1 MSNNLLQPDS
11 DALHQS
17 AIDVITHVG
26 NVMSKGCGILREH
39 DRLLAENQGGN
50 RLGAEIKAI
59 EEDIRHVNEKLER
72 VKRKE
77 LTMTIVAPTSA
88 GKSTILNAIAGQD
101 LLPSRNDAT
110 TVLPTEI
117 VFSREVTRPK
127 LILDKALMT
136 LLREVWGQLHQIFQ
150 RIGLEEAV
158 KQATKNDFP
167 RENVIR
173 EILNSSSVSSQSEVE
188 ESNSIQAELIRI
200 NDLLRLCGIFGIATD
215 FLSSLSEIPRI
226 EVPFPRQLS
235 SLKDSGLGTLALVDT
250 PGPSE
255 DKSLNLV
262 NVVKDRLIA
271 SSLVL
276 VVVDYTKIGQTDPA
290 KVKKLVDEIAAV
302 KGRDRIYIIVNKI
315 DARDPNKPDDLTTK
329 EILNLV
335 KTKYEIDDP
344 QNRVFEMSAIKG
356 FLATNFQRE
365 KEIYQPTELRKRKS
379 FEALGQ
385 KYYSNYWKTK
395 KTTATIEEM
404 QEVADEFLK
413 DSGFVRF
420 INKAIAPLVTDAAP
434 SMITIKGALNDISQ
448 IFTFFLSCLSKQK
461 GILERDIQRLGI
473 EINQLEID
481 LQEVI
486 IVDKDDKWK
495 EQVVKIY
502 LEYMDKFRSE
512 QYRIF
517 ERQLSDKI
525 DRGLNSLDGRVLAR
539 LERFLWMEETLKL
552 NLEGIRDTWKFIGEA
567 LVEKCITENLLQP
580 SFPLGERFKTITYEL
595 TNLWNFFVFSYH
607 ENIFIKAQIKIGKKF
622 QFYFTPDYTKIL
634 LIVDSLDVKIIA
646 DRDETA
652 VYNYG
657 MSGYVSLEHK
667 LPRLNPELNLIT
679 EWLLAQLTLKINGQ
693 RLDSNE
699 VYQNILEIS
708 ENLKIRLDKAINK
721 SVDALVEECREWE
734 ELSLDPVQNKKYRMS
749 NFIMRYSIQDDGSKY
764 RKISKKKLKN
774 VFDFIVT
781 LSINN
786 SASGYSYEFLGG
798 IIRDQISRKLG
809 SIDDYYCESF
819 KKEKNRFLTEYKE
832 SLQYSILELK
842 ETVNKYSLIKNKCIR
857 LSEIGTDLQLSIKH
871 QQEYFKQY

>member
-1 MSNNLLQPDS
+1 MSNHLLQPDL

-26 NVMSKGCGILREH
+26 NVMSQGCGILTEH
-39 DRLLAENQGGN
+39 NQLLAENQGGN

-59 EEDIRHVNEKLER
+59 EEDIRHVNEKLEN
-72 VKRKE
+72 VKRKK

-88 GKSTILNAIAGQD
+88 GKSTIINAIAGQD
-101 LLPSRNDAT
+101 LLPSRNDAM

-117 VFSREVTRPK
+117 VFSCEVTRPQ
-127 LILDKALMT
+127 LLLDKALMT
-136 LLREVWGQLHQIFQ
+136 LLREVWGQLHQKLQ
-150 RIGLEEAV
+150 QIGLKEAV
-158 KQATKNDFP
+158 EQATKNDFP
-167 RENVIR
+167 RENVIK
-173 EILNSSSVSSQSEVE
+173 EILNSSYVSFQFEAE
-188 ESNSIQAELIRI
+188 ESNRIQAELIRI
-200 NDLLRLCGIFGIATD
+200 NDLLRLCGIFGISTE

-226 EVPFPRQLS
+226 KVPFPRQLS

-250 PGPSE
+250 PGLSE

-262 NVVKDRLIA
+262 NVVKDRLDV

-276 VVVDYTKIGQTDPA
+276 VVVDYTKIGETDPA
-290 KVKKLVDEIAAV
+290 KVKKLVDEIAEV

-315 DARDPNKPDDLTTK
+315 DARDPNKPEDLTT
-329 EILNLV
+329 EQILNLV

-365 KEIYQPTELRKRKS
+365 QEIYQPTELRKRKS

-385 KYYSNYWKTK
+385 KYYSDSWEDRKEDISLSEMDKAANKYWQK
-395 KTTATIEEM
+395 
-404 QEVADEFLK
+404 
-413 DSGFVRF
+413 SGFADF
-420 INKAIAPLVTDAAP
+420 MEKAIAPLVP
-434 SMITIKGALNDISQ
+434 SIKDELKDISQ
-448 IFTFFLSCLSKQK
+448 IFTSFLSCLSKQK
-461 GILERDIQRLGI
+461 GILERDIQQLKI

-486 IVDKDDKWK
+486 IVYKDDKWK

-525 DRGLNSLDGRVLAR
+525 DRGLNSLDGRLLAR
-539 LERFLWMEETLKL
+539 LEGFLWMQDTLKL
-552 NLEGIRDTWKFIGEA
+552 NLDGIRDTWKFIGEA

-595 TNLWNFFVFSYH
+595 TNLWNLSTFYYH
-607 ENIFIKAQIKIGKKF
+607 RNIFIKAQIKIGKKF
-622 QFYFTPDYTKIL
+622 QFDFIPDYTKII
-634 LIVDSLDVKIIA
+634 LIVDSLDIKIIA

-667 LPRLNPELNLIT
+667 LPRLNPELDLIT
-679 EWLLAQLTLKINGQ
+679 EWLLAQLTLKINGR

-699 VYQNILEIS
+699 VYQNILELS

-734 ELSLDPVQNKKYRMS
+734 ELSLDPVQDKKYRMS

-764 RKISKKKLKN
+764 RKISKQALKN
-774 VFDFIVT
+774 IFDFIVT
-781 LSINN
+781 LSIHN
-786 SASGYSYEFLGG
+786 SRGYYEFLGG
-798 IIRDQISRKLG
+798 IIRDQITRILD
-809 SIDDYYCESF
+809 SINKDYCESF
-819 KKEKNRFLTEYKE
+819 QEEKRRFLTEYKE

-842 ETVNKYSLIKNKCIR
+842 ETINKYSSIKNECIR
-857 LSEIGTDLQLSIKH
+857 LSEIGTDLQSNIKYL
-871 QQEYFKQY
+871 QDYFKQY

>member
-26 NVMSKGCGILREH
+26 NVMSEGCGILREH

-290 KVKKLVDEIAAV
+290 KVKKLVDEIAAI

-315 DARDPNKPDDLTTK
+315 DDRDPNNPEDLTAK
-329 EILNLV
+329 QILSLV

>member
-1 MSNNLLQPDS
+1 LL
-11 DALHQS
+11 
-17 AIDVITHVG
+17 G
-26 NVMSKGCGILREH
+26 
-39 DRLLAENQGGN
+39 ENQGGN

-385 KYYSNYWKTK
+385 KYYSDSWEDRKENISSSEMDKAANKYWQK
-395 KTTATIEEM
+395 
-404 QEVADEFLK
+404 
-413 DSGFVRF
+413 SGFADF
-420 INKAIAPLVTDAAP
+420 MEKAIAPLVP
-434 SMITIKGALNDISQ
+434 SIKDALNDISQ
-448 IFTFFLSCLSKQK
+448 IFTSFLSCLNKQK
-461 GILERDIQRLGI
+461 GILERDIQQLEI

-481 LQEVI
+481 LIE
-486 IVDKDDKWK
+486 
-495 EQVVKIY
+495 
-502 LEYMDKFRSE
+502 M
-512 QYRIF
+512 
-517 ERQLSDKI
+517 
-525 DRGLNSLDGRVLAR
+525 
-539 LERFLWMEETLKL
+539 
-552 NLEGIRDTWKFIGEA
+552 
-567 LVEKCITENLLQP
+567 
-580 SFPLGERFKTITYEL
+580 
-595 TNLWNFFVFSYH
+595 
-607 ENIFIKAQIKIGKKF
+607 
-622 QFYFTPDYTKIL
+622 
-634 LIVDSLDVKIIA
+634 
-646 DRDETA
+646 
-652 VYNYG
+652 
-657 MSGYVSLEHK
+657 
-667 LPRLNPELNLIT
+667 
-679 EWLLAQLTLKINGQ
+679 
-693 RLDSNE
+693 
-699 VYQNILEIS
+699 IS
-708 ENLKIRLDKAINK
+708 I
-721 SVDALVEECREWE
+721 C
-734 ELSLDPVQNKKYRMS
+734 
-749 NFIMRYSIQDDGSKY
+749 
-764 RKISKKKLKN
+764 
-774 VFDFIVT
+774 
-781 LSINN
+781 
-786 SASGYSYEFLGG
+786 
-798 IIRDQISRKLG
+798 
-809 SIDDYYCESF
+809 
-819 KKEKNRFLTEYKE
+819 
-832 SLQYSILELK
+832 
-842 ETVNKYSLIKNKCIR
+842 KNKECKE
-857 LSEIGTDLQLSIKH
+857 EIILALASLLW
-871 QQEYFKQY
+871 